1 MHMGII
7 LFHYFG
13 ADTVNGSRLGDIFKG
28 FGGTVFDGKSLLI
41 LALCLLAAG
50 IFSNIVTHVLRRFSQ
65 VLRRQSRDS
74 ESRKTATR
82 FRRIE
87 TWVVLSIAVLKLT
100 SFIVALYVWWM
111 LVRPSGSHPTILIGA
126 SALIAII
133 IGGVVGPLL
142 RDFAYG
148 SGMMAEQWYGV
159 GDLVTIEPFANMRGV
174 VERITLRSTRIRG
187 LNGEV
192 IWISNQSIAAVR
204 VARKG
209 VTTIAIELFVRDYK
223 AANKLVEDVNNLL
236 PTGHTLVAEK
246 LSIVQESER
255 AGGIWHVTALGETAP
270 GREWILQETAV
281 ELLKKIDENR
291 KKPILVADPVARFAD
306 SETERGFELAVS
318 NAKKKQTSFDYRK
331 LIAKRRMRRGERLVA
346 KSGKTRQQK

>member
-1 MHMGII
+1 MM
-7 LFHYFG
+7 LTTYF
-13 ADTVNGSRLGDIFKG
+13 AIDSVDTNRLNDIFKG
-28 FGGTVFDGKSLLI
+28 FGGTLFDGKSLLI
-41 LALCLLAAG
+41 LLVCLLAAG
-50 IFSNIVTHVLRRFSQ
+50 LLSNIATRILRHFSQ
-65 VLRRQSRDS
+65 VLRQSSRDS
-74 ESRKTATR
+74 KSRKTATR

-87 TWVVLSIAVLKLT
+87 TWVVLSIAIVKFI
-100 SFIVALYVWWM
+100 SFVIALYVWWV
-111 LVRPSGSHPTILIGA
+111 LVRPTDSHPTILIGA
-126 SALIAII
+126 SAFIAIV
-133 IGGVVGPLL
+133 IGGIVGPLL

-148 SGMMAEQWYGV
+148 SGMMAEQWYAV

-209 VTTIAIELFVRDYK
+209 VTSIAIELFVRDYK
-223 AANKLVEDVNNLL
+223 AAAKLVDDVNNLL

-246 LSIVQESER
+246 LTVVQESER

-281 ELLKKIDENR
+281 DLLKKIDEAK

-318 NAKKKQTSFDYRK
+318 NAKKKQTSFDYRR
-331 LIAKRRMRRGERLVA
+331 LMTRRRSRRGEQVLS
-346 KSGKTRQQK
+346 KSDKSDSNTQLK

>member
-1 MHMGII
+1 MYS
-7 LFHYFG
+7 YFG
-13 ADTVNGSRLGDIFKG
+13 VDSVDGSRLSDIFKG
-28 FGGTVFDGKSLLI
+28 FGGTIFDGKSLLT
-41 LALCLLAAG
+41 LVVCLLVAG
-50 IFSNIVTHVLRRFSQ
+50 LLSNVVTRILRRFSQ
-65 VLRRQSRDS
+65 VLRRRSRDS
-74 ESRKTATR
+74 KSRKTATR

-87 TWVVLSIAVLKLT
+87 TWVVLSIAVFKFL
-100 SFIVALYVWWM
+100 SFVVALYVWWT
-111 LVRPSGSHPTILIGA
+111 LVHPSGNRPTILIGA
-126 SALIAII
+126 SAFIAIV
-133 IGGVVGPLL
+133 IGGIVGPLL

-148 SGMMAEQWYGV
+148 SGMMAEQWYAV

-223 AANKLVEDVNNLL
+223 TASKLVEDVNNLL

-246 LSIVQESER
+246 LSVVQESER

-281 ELLKKIDENR
+281 ELLKKIDEAK

-318 NAKKKQTSFDYRK
+318 NAKKKQTSFDYRR
-331 LIAKRRMRRGERLVA
+331 LMANRRQRRGERIAA
-346 KSGKTRQQK
+346 KPSRTLKRYHTK